1 MPHFMIQ
8 MKYSADAVKA
18 MVANPQDRKK
28 AAAAA
33 IEASGGKMVS
43 VYFTLGAKDVVVI
56 YEAPDAI
63 SAVGLSMVLGASG
76 AASDVE
82 TTPLL
87 TSAEAMEAMKRAAKS
102 LPNYKTP
109 MKK

>member
-1 MPHFMIQ
+1 MLQ

-18 MVANPQDRKK
+18 MVARPQDRRR

-33 IEASGGKMVS
+33 IQAVGGKLVGAW
-43 VYFTLGAKDVVVI
+43 FTFGAKDVVVI
-56 YEAPDAI
+56 FEAPDAT
-63 SAVGLSMVLGASG
+63 SAIALSMTLGTSG

-87 TSAEAMEAMKRAAKS
+87 TTEEAMAAMKQAAKTAS
-102 LPNYKTP
+102 AYKAP
-109 MKK
+109 K

>member
-1 MPHFMIQ
+1 VAHFMIS

-28 AAAAA
+28 AATAA
-33 IEASGGKMVS
+33 IEAAGGKMVGAW
-43 VYFTLGAKDVVVI
+43 FTFGARDVIVI

-63 SAVGLSMVLGASG
+63 SAIGLSMVLGASG
-76 AASDVE
+76 AAADVE

-87 TSAEAMEAMKRAAKS
+87 TTAEAMAAMKHAAKA
-102 LPNYKTP
+102 LPSYKSP
-109 MKK
+109 MK